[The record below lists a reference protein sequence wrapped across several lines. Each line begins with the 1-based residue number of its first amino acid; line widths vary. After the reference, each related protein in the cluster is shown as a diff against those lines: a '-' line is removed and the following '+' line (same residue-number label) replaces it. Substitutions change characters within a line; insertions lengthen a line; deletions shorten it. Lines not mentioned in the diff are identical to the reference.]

1 MKATIDI
8 PDDLYRR
15 VKAKSAL
22 QGRPVRA
29 VAIELFQ
36 DWLNDVAPPEQPGIE
51 HRSESPNKPG
61 LTRRQRAEGSPMP
74 EWLENLR
81 RLSEEAFKDVPPA
94 PTAREILEQDRSR
107 LDRR

>member
-29 VAIELFQ
+29 VAIELFHR
-36 DWLNDVAPPEQPGIE
+36 WLAEGAYAAQRPDDDHVADRTDV
-51 HRSESPNKPG
+51 STK
-61 LTRRQRAEGSPMP
+61 TRRQLAQ
-74 EWLENLR
+74 EWLDEWLR
-81 RLSEEAFKDVPPA
+81 MGAEASKNAPPG
-94 PTAREILEQDRSR
+94 PSAREILEEGRNR
-107 LDRR
+107 LERR